1 MTKELCVKGGSPKNV
16 NGGLGSLVS
25 ELSVTSLLSSL
36 VRVVVPKAGWTEVVG
51 AAVNGV
57 NPLELEG
64 LVVST
69 GRPKLKPLIKKV
81 HIRGRPLN

>member
-1 MTKELCVKGGSPKNV
+1 M
-16 NGGLGSLVS
+16 
-25 ELSVTSLLSSL
+25 
-36 VRVVVPKAGWTEVVG
+36 PKAGWTEVVG
-51 AAVNGV
+51 AAVSGV

-69 GRPKLKPLIKKV
+69 GDPMLKLKLIRKTKV

>member
-1 MTKELCVKGGSPKNV
+1 M
-16 NGGLGSLVS
+16 
-25 ELSVTSLLSSL
+25 TSLLSSL

-51 AAVNGV
+51 AAVSVV

-69 GRPKLKPLIKKV
+69 GIPKLKPLFFSLIDENITPVCRCYQQLQLK
-81 HIRGRPLN
+81 IGRAHV